1 MSTITKAQ
9 ATEIIR
15 RAEEKRAREER
26 RRRQRRQEKGEAS
39 AVEASVEPAVEPA
52 AEPGIQPVAENVPV
66 WAEAVSNSKFIFIGI
81 ALVGLV
87 CIAGG
92 VGAKINTEKKTQGD
106 ILIVIGVLIVL
117 ASLVVSIVATPLCR
131 REQATQPRER
141 SRRQP

>member
-1 MSTITKAQ
+1 MSTNTLAQ

-15 RAEEKRAREER
+15 RAEEKRRRER
-26 RRRQRRQEKGEAS
+26 RRRRQKQREKLKAS
-39 AVEASVEPAVEPA
+39 AEEYSAEPFVEASVEPAGEPD
-52 AEPGIQPVAENVPV
+52 IQPVAENAPV
-66 WAEAVSNSKFIFIGI
+66 WAEAVSSSKFLFFGI

-117 ASLVVSIVATPLCR
+117 ASLVVSIVANRTVKKYSLIKK
-131 REQATQPRER
+131 
-141 SRRQP
+141 